1 MVPAMAQAY
10 IYRVVVL
17 TSVWVLSILSCVES
31 LGQDFQVQRG
41 WETQNVSDFTLFVDE
56 YTPANYYG
64 FYYFGEGEG
73 EWTLTI
79 LQDGKKI
86 KANYSYTPYDTKR
99 NVWLPSVTKTIK
111 NVRVT
116 GFVLEGDGFLGTFVM
131 EKTTGTKALVL
142 VKGHDVQKPTVGL
155 NR

>member
-1 MVPAMAQAY
+1 MVSAMARAS
-10 IYRVVVL
+10 IYRVVFVI
-17 TSVWVLSILSCVES
+17 SVWILSLLSYEECM
-31 LGQDFQVQRG
+31 GQDFQVQRG
-41 WETQNVSDFTLFVDE
+41 WETQNASDFTLFVDD
-56 YTPANYYG
+56 YTPANYHG
-64 FYYFGEGEG
+64 FYFFGEGEG
-73 EWTLTI
+73 EWSLTI
-79 LQDGKKI
+79 LLEGKKI
-86 KANYSYTPYDTKR
+86 KASYSYTPYDTKR

-111 NVRVT
+111 NARVT